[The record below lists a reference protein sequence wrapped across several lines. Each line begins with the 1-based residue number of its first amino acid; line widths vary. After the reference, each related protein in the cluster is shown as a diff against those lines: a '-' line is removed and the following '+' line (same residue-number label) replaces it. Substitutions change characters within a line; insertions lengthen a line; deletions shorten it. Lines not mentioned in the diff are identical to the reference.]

1 MEIADGV
8 TRERMDAY
16 AFSTENSGEVMYE
29 WTSAGFVPADD
40 WGEVDADAF
49 LAQIKAKDAA
59 ANQVRASKGMP
70 SLTTVGW
77 RQKPIFNP
85 DTHTAS
91 WIIEGIDSNDRRVL
105 NSVALKLGR
114 YGYET
119 ITWIDDANSNN
130 SAAGFGMAQSTHQFK
145 AGHRYTDYVQGSDRA
160 AEYGIAGLV
169 AGVMAVKLMKV
180 AGFTALLFGLKKFA
194 FVLLLPFF
202 WLGRKVTG
210 VFGPKTEGPSG
221 RPPHSLRTGTH
232 LLSAR
237 TTWRCGIAPIVAAE
251 PQQLALDLQPS
262 AGL

>member
-1 MEIADGV
+1 ML
-8 TRERMDAY
+8 
-16 AFSTENSGEVMYE
+16 YE

-91 WIIEGIDSNDRRVL
+91 WVIEGIDSNDRRVL

-114 YGYET
+114 Y
-119 ITWIDDANSNN
+119 
-130 SAAGFGMAQSTHQFK
+130 
-145 AGHRYTDYVQGSDRA
+145 DYVQGSDRA